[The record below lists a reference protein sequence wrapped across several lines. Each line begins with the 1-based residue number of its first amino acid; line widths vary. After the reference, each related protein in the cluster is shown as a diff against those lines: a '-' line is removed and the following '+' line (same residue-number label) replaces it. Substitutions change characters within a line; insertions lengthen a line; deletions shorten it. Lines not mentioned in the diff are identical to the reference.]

1 VNADDL
7 RSLTPADRSALLS
20 TLSEAEASALMF
32 DWRFWARPDQ
42 VCPWDASWIVWL
54 MMAGRGWGKTRTG
67 AEAVREAVEK
77 GYRRIALVGKSAA
90 DVRDVMVEGES
101 GILSVFPPHLRP
113 SYEPTKRRVTFAN
126 GAIAT
131 AYSSKEPDQLRG
143 PQSDFAW
150 ADEPAAWFYPTETWD
165 MLMMGLRLGSDPR
178 CIATTTP
185 KPIGLVRRLLDAPT
199 THLTRG
205 TTYDNAANLAPAFYQ
220 TIIQTYEGTVLG
232 RQELYAEMLT
242 EIPGALWKR
251 ESIHR
256 GERPSDLVRVVVA
269 IDPAVSDVDGS
280 AETGIMVVGLGRD
293 MKGYLLADLS
303 LRGSPDEWGRAAV
316 KAYEDYS
323 ADLVIGERNNGGDMI
338 AHVIR
343 TVDKTVNFK
352 AVFASRGKQTRAEPV
367 SALYEQGRVVHC
379 GAFEALED
387 QLCTW
392 VPGKG
397 TSPDRLDALV
407 WGLTEVMLGKVRRF
421 SAPVPK
427 PRGY

>member
-1 VNADDL
+1 
-7 RSLTPADRSALLS
+7 
-20 TLSEAEASALMF
+20 
-32 DWRFWARPDQ
+32 
-42 VCPWDASWIVWL
+42 
-54 MMAGRGWGKTRTG
+54 
-67 AEAVREAVEK
+67 
-77 GYRRIALVGKSAA
+77 
-90 DVRDVMVEGES
+90 
-101 GILSVFPPHLRP
+101 
-113 SYEPTKRRVTFAN
+113 
-126 GAIAT
+126 
-131 AYSSKEPDQLRG
+131 
-143 PQSDFAW
+143 
-150 ADEPAAWFYPTETWD
+150 
-165 MLMMGLRLGSDPR
+165 MMGLRLGSDPR

-303 LRGSPDEWGRAAV
+303 LRGSPD
-316 KAYEDYS
+316 DYS

>member
-1 VNADDL
+1 
-7 RSLTPADRSALLS
+7 
-20 TLSEAEASALMF
+20 
-32 DWRFWARPDQ
+32 
-42 VCPWDASWIVWL
+42 
-54 MMAGRGWGKTRTG
+54 
-67 AEAVREAVEK
+67 
-77 GYRRIALVGKSAA
+77 
-90 DVRDVMVEGES
+90 
-101 GILSVFPPHLRP
+101 
-113 SYEPTKRRVTFAN
+113 
-126 GAIAT
+126 
-131 AYSSKEPDQLRG
+131 
-143 PQSDFAW
+143 
-150 ADEPAAWFYPTETWD
+150 
-165 MLMMGLRLGSDPR
+165 
-178 CIATTTP
+178 
-185 KPIGLVRRLLDAPT
+185 
-199 THLTRG
+199 
-205 TTYDNAANLAPAFYQ
+205 
-220 TIIQTYEGTVLG
+220 
-232 RQELYAEMLT
+232 
-242 EIPGALWKR
+242 
-251 ESIHR
+251 
-256 GERPSDLVRVVVA
+256 
-269 IDPAVSDVDGS
+269 VDGS
-280 AETGIMVVGLGRD
+280 AETGIMVCGLGRD